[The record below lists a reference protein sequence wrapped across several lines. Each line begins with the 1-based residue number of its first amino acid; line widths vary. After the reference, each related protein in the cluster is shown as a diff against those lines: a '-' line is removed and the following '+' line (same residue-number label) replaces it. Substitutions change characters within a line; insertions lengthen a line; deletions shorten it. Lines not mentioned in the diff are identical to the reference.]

1 MKIIFDTKKIEE
13 LAEYIL
19 YNNNTLFSFIDK
31 VKKREEW
38 VNTIPEGIGD
48 KESLKELIKQDK
60 SLEDE
65 FYNIMCIKL
74 DLGLDLYGEKIEGTI
89 DD

>member
-1 MKIIFDTKKIEE
+1 MKIIFDTKKIRE
-13 LAEYIL
+13 LADYIV

-38 VNTIPEGIGD
+38 INTIPEGIGD
-48 KESLKELIKQDK
+48 KESIKELIGEDK

-65 FYNIMCIKL
+65 FYNIICIKL
-74 DLGLDLYGEKIEGTI
+74 DLGLDLYGERIEGTI